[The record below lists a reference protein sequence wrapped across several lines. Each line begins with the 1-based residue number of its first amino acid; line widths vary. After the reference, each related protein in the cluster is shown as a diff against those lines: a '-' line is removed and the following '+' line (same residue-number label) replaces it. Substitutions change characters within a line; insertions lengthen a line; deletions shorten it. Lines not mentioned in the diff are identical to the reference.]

1 MSFTK
6 KLNINWRV
14 IENVI
19 FVFAF
24 GFIMYSL
31 VSRYW
36 LDIYN
41 SIKGKGFIG
50 AVIDP
55 ISTHNYYKSVVAII
69 IILNATCLLWEI
81 LSLIILL
88 LKQERG
94 NTHGYNKYKLIFK
107 KVLVNYKPSF
117 LALLILELLP
127 KVLLLHMFWIW
138 LPHLQKFSL
147 FTINLKWYSWIYAY
161 LCWEF
166 ATWVFHFSCHRVRFL
181 WCLHVQHHAPTELN
195 LTVNWVHFFAEGYYS
210 TLVHLVIL
218 TPLGINPVMFLTIMS
233 ISSAWGIFT
242 HISERALKN
251 GRLGILEHLIITP
264 AHHRVHH
271 AKHPLYLDRNFATAV
286 PLWDWVFGTLQ
297 PIKEDVRVDY
307 GLTRDLDVTNFSDL
321 YFGEILLLYRDVKNA
336 AGLKN
341 KLLYMVMPPGW
352 APACSAQ
359 TASALRRDFLKTY
372 PALGIT
378 SKNRFLLAIKSGFK
392 MDKPAPVQA
401 SFVVT
406 GEETALLNDPI

>member
-6 KLNINWRV
+6 KPNINWRV

-24 GFIMYSL
+24 GFIMYKLISG
-31 VSRYW
+31 YG

-55 ISTHNYYKSVVAII
+55 ISTHNYYKSVVAVII
-69 IILNATCLLWEI
+69 MLNATCLLWEI
-81 LSLIILL
+81 LSLIIQL

-117 LALLILELLP
+117 LALFILELLP

-138 LPHLQKFSL
+138 LPHIQKFTL

-181 WCLHVQHHAPTELN
+181 WCLHVQHHSPTELN
-195 LTVNWVHFFAEGYYS
+195 MTVNWVHFFAEGYYS

-242 HISERALKN
+242 HVSERALIN
-251 GRLGILEHLIITP
+251 GRLGLLQHLIITP

-271 AKHPLYLDRNFATAV
+271 AKNPLYVDTNFATVV

-307 GLTRDLDVTNFSDL
+307 GITRELDVTNFWDL

-336 AGLKN
+336 GGLKY
-341 KLLYMVMPPGW
+341 KFLYIVMPPGW

-359 TASALRRDFLKTY
+359 TASALRRDFLKTN

-378 SKNRFLLAIKSGFK
+378 SKNRFLSAIKSWSKTNKLKVEG
-392 MDKPAPVQA
+392 DEIPDLC
-401 SFVVT
+401 VV
-406 GEETALLNDPI
+406 EIK